1 MSVCNIA
8 ADSSLATVVEAMLPR
23 GTSVYAPYVRGVPL
37 DRSRGLYVC
46 LDLRVA
52 CHQDGAIEADSKKEE
67 ARRSI
72 VVHLVFDRRS
82 NYTKVWSVINDSWMK
97 PEPGA
102 FTMKSDHD
110 SCWRT
115 EGFRDV
121 TDAYF
126 TILHDLRAN
135 LPPSFRDI
143 HEFSTIHS
151 INWVEIEWEKDPDDE
166 RGYRKV
172 LTHLKNN
179 PDLATL
185 NWPPR

>member
-52 CHQDGAIEADSKKEE
+52 CHQD
-67 ARRSI
+67 
-72 VVHLVFDRRS
+72 DRRS

-115 EGFRDV
+115 DGFRDV